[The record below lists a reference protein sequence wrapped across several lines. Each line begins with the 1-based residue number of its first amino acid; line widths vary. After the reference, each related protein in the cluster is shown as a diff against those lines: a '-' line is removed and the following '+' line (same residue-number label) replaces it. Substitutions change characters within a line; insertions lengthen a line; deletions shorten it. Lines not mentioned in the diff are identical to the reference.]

1 MFHFDCGL
9 KITAIDLGVDMR
21 RRQARA
27 FVSHAHGDHL
37 ASHDVTYCTPATG
50 AFYRRRMGS
59 LRAVRDLPYDTPL
72 ELGDYR
78 LRTLPAG
85 HILGSAMLLVE
96 GPRESLLYTGD
107 FRLGP
112 SLTAEPAQL
121 VRADVLVMEC
131 TFGAPFYRLP
141 PRDSAVSQLLE
152 VVRKSHAAG
161 LTPVIQAYVLGK
173 AQEVTRVL
181 TEHGIRVLQ
190 HPDVYT
196 FSQLYESQGC
206 RLGKYELYRGQVV
219 SGDVIIVPPRR
230 QRQTRVRIR
239 PPITRIAVTG
249 WARDERARFELG
261 VDYAIPFSDHADFD
275 ELLECVERVQPRRV
289 YCWHGP
295 RTFVDELRARGVDAH
310 WLADHKPPDA

>member
-1 MFHFDCGL
+1 MFHFEGGL
-9 KITAIDLGVDMR
+9 KITELDLGVDLR
-21 RRQARA
+21 HRQTRA

-50 AFYRRRMGS
+50 VFYRRRMGS
-59 LRAVRDLPYDTPL
+59 LRAVRDLPYDSPL

-112 SLTAEPAQL
+112 SRTAEPARL
-121 VRADVLVMEC
+121 VKADILVMEC
-131 TFGAPFYRLP
+131 TFGDPHYRLP
-141 PRDSAVSQLLE
+141 SRDAAESQLLE
-152 VVRKSHAAG
+152 VVRKAHAAG
-161 LTPVIQAYVLGK
+161 MTPVIQAYVLGK
-173 AQEVTRVL
+173 SQEVTRVL
-181 TEHGIRVLQ
+181 TDQGFRVLQ
-190 HPDVYT
+190 HPDIFT
-196 FSQLYESQGC
+196 FSQLYESLGC
-206 RLGKYELYRGQVV
+206 RLGKCELYRGESV

-230 QRQTRVRIR
+230 QRQTRVRI
-239 PPITRIAVTG
+239 PPLIARIAVTG

-275 ELLECVERVQPRRV
+275 QLLECVEQVQPRRV

-295 RTFVDELRARGVDAH
+295 RTFVEQLRSRGVDAH
-310 WLADHKPPDA
+310 WLADGVS